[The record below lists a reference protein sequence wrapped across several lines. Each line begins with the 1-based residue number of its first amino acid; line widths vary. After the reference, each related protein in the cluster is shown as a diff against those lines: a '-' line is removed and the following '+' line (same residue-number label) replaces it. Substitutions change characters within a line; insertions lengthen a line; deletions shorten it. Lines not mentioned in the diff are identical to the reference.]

1 MATRKTAAD
10 PDDVIEGVAVEKE
23 DQQADKAGKKTR
35 SGGARGTSKQ
45 GTGAQAPGSHSS
57 ESNSPENSSSGRK
70 LSGRWFSFTLLVG
83 VLIIALAGAL
93 YMLQSRNS
101 QQDILQARLSDI
113 EAQIAAQR
121 MDLSTQLAT
130 EMATE
135 MAAARDEDAAA
146 RRPLQDNQQTLM
158 AQVAALTG
166 RVDQLDGQVSP
177 DFAMRLDAMADRL
190 AALENNLET
199 SLETPSNTAGNA
211 SDGNASAFLSDIDRV
226 SDLILAQTGLATL
239 AGMLADNSAGG
250 DLQRWL
256 PNLHALESAGL
267 ELGDLDALAAA
278 AAARPPST
286 MQLLAAG
293 RDLAVTLTANTSPP
307 GDTGK
312 TQDSGAIKDSGTTDG
327 TGWWS
332 SITSGLSSFV
342 RIRDVDSVSGAASG
356 SESGGDGNTEPTPL
370 QNFRM
375 AAAAGQLAEAV
386 AVSHSLDA
394 SLQTGPQM
402 DQWRDAVAARLH
414 IDGALTNLA
423 VQLTASLANSL
434 QTLKDGSVLNEGLAP
449 NSNSGLDNRQPALAE
464 DQ

>member
-10 PDDVIEGVAVEKE
+10 PDSVIEGVAVEKE

-35 SGGARGTSKQ
+35 SGGVRGTSKQ
-45 GTGAQAPGSHSS
+45 GTGAKAPGSHSS

-70 LSGRWFSFTLLVG
+70 LSGRWFSVTLLVG
-83 VLIIALAGAL
+83 VLIIGLAGAL

-101 QQDILQARLSDI
+101 QQEILRARLADI
-113 EAQIAAQR
+113 EAQVAAQG

-130 EMATE
+130 KMV
-135 MAAARDEDAAA
+135 AARDEDAAA
-146 RRPLQDNQQTLM
+146 RRPLQDSQQTLM

-166 RVDQLDGQVSP
+166 RLDQLDGLVSP
-177 DFAMRLDAMADRL
+177 DFAMRLDAMVDRL
-190 AALENNLET
+190 AALENDLKT
-199 SLETPSNTAGNA
+199 SLETAKNTAGNA
-211 SDGNASAFLSDIDRV
+211 SAGNASASLPDIDRV
-226 SDLILAQTGLATL
+226 SEMILAQTGLATL

-256 PNLHALESAGL
+256 PNLQALESAGL

-278 AAARPPST
+278 AAVRPPST
-286 MQLLAAG
+286 MQLLAVG

-307 GDTGK
+307 GDAGK
-312 TQDSGAIKDSGTTDG
+312 TQDSGAIKDSGTTDE
-327 TGWWS
+327 TGWWA

-342 RIRDVDSVSGAASG
+342 RIRDVDSVSVAASG

-375 AAAAGQLAEAV
+375 AAAAGQLAKAV

-402 DQWRDAVAARLH
+402 DRWRDAAAARLH
-414 IDGALTNLA
+414 IDGSLTNLA
-423 VQLTASLANSL
+423 VQLTESLANSL
-434 QTLKDGSVLNEGLAP
+434 QTLKYGPVLNDGLAP
-449 NSNSGLDNRQPALAE
+449 NSNSGSDGRQPPLVE